1 MMKERQEVNSKMA
14 FLLRRNKRAGVGTLG
29 IIVLVIVVLVVL
41 AFFGIFGLH
50 L

>member
-1 MMKERQEVNSKMA
+1 MIYS
-14 FLLRRNKRAGVGTLG
+14 LRKDKSGIGTLRL
-29 IIVLVIVVLVVL
+29 IIVVVIVLVIL

>member
-1 MMKERQEVNSKMA
+1 MTFS
-14 FLLRRNKRAGVGTLG
+14 LRRNKAGMGKLTL
-29 IIVLVIVVLVVL
+29 IIVVILVLVVL

>member
-1 MMKERQEVNSKMA
+1 MKLS
-14 FLLRRNKRAGVGTLG
+14 LRRDKSAIGTLRL
-29 IIVLVIVVLVVL
+29 IIIVVIVLVIL